1 MFTKHSELTFHL
13 HSIICSGVV
22 YGRPLGSKEL
32 NAWWRHDDDAE
43 ALSKCDGRAPCALL
57 VHPQNSR
64 HLTTTTASFF
74 QDATRS
80 QQDSEIDE
88 LKIKFMK
95 HRQILTANCEQAE
108 DEVKRLDEIF
118 HETVN
123 QVLQVRH
130 KQQWNVDGFNA
141 LLRFTL
147 C

>member
-1 MFTKHSELTFHL
+1 MRWACFLL
-13 HSIICSGVV
+13 
-22 YGRPLGSKEL
+22 
-32 NAWWRHDDDAE
+32 
-43 ALSKCDGRAPCALL
+43 LL

-64 HLTTTTASFF
+64 HLTTTTTSIFK
-74 QDATRS
+74 DATRS
-80 QQDSEIDE
+80 QQDSEVDE

-123 QVLQVRH
+123 QVLQVRQ